1 MRQLADVL
9 QWTGAKSCHVL
20 HQVALLVSILKAL
33 QRLNVASRLERKLI
47 AQELQIRSRVLWI
60 RHTVGHC
67 AKTVFGWIL
76 YRSSDYTWTQKAYVI
91 EFVEAPS
98 SLDKV
103 LDSLH
108 ARFQDPRF
116 RVWGSFLDRH
126 LLLVICR
133 KFCGLD
139 ASGQIR
145 ADHSM
150 GLVWIT
156 KRGGPRNTPPRPL
169 SGPED
174 YQFLAREMPIY

>member
-33 QRLNVASRLERKLI
+33 QRLNVASRLEGKLI

-76 YRSSDYTWTQKAYVI
+76 CQTSDYTWTQKAHVI

-98 SLDKV
+98 SLD
-103 LDSLH
+103 SLH
-108 ARFQDPRF
+108 ARFQDPE
-116 RVWGSFLDRH
+116 VQSLG
-126 LLLVICR
+126 
-133 KFCGLD
+133 
-139 ASGQIR
+139 
-145 ADHSM
+145 
-150 GLVWIT
+150 
-156 KRGGPRNTPPRPL
+156 
-169 SGPED
+169 
-174 YQFLAREMPIY
+174 